1 MFLNITD
8 YESTIKLNIL
18 EDITEGNDT
27 NRIQA
32 ELIAQSIM
40 EDNFRGRYDVALIFG
55 AVGPAR
61 HKSVLRYMLDISLYE
76 LHTRIS
82 FRQIPDIRIE
92 RYNLAMQWLKDV
104 RDGKISLDLPLLP
117 EDSPQNIGI
126 GIIVTSTS
134 KRQNFDF

>member
-1 MFLNITD
+1 MFLNIAD

-27 NRIQA
+27 NRIYA
-32 ELIAQSIM
+32 ELTAQAVM
-40 EDNFRGRYDVALIFG
+40 EDYMRGRYDVALVFG
-55 AVGPAR
+55 AIGTAR
-61 HKSVLRYMLDISLYE
+61 HKTVMRYMIDIALYE

-104 RDGKISLDLPLLP
+104 REGKISLDLPILP
-117 EDSPQNIGI
+117 EDNPQNIGI
-126 GIIVTSTS
+126 TVTSVG
-134 KRQNFDF
+134 KRQIFDF